1 MIKKLLSLFLLITLS
16 ACTFIGCKQEEEQ
29 EEIIPPPTPITFTYN
44 SSDVEISENA
54 IADSYLGVDARG
66 IKIKFLKENA
76 TFTIDNTFKLE
87 NGDNKLYSF
96 VASPMLS
103 SFNNKEADIGKIT
116 FKFTDI
122 KTGRYLTIEHEG
134 DGSYW
139 REGNDEQV
147 FECSRLGVAGNGQKI
162 GGTKRESTSKLD
174 LGTYHP
180 LNSPFTGSKFSVI
193 DVSYNVKKN
202 MLYADPA
209 GYYFPTIVRDFSYAY
224 EADPV
229 TWDGFNEDAELKLTI
244 TLNKLAHKSERQNT
258 EASIVLVSVLDHE
271 FYSEES

>member
-1 MIKKLLSLFLLITLS
+1 M
-16 ACTFIGCKQEEEQ
+16 
-29 EEIIPPPTPITFTYN
+29 
-44 SSDVEISENA
+44 
-54 IADSYLGVDARG
+54 
-66 IKIKFLKENA
+66 
-76 TFTIDNTFKLE
+76 
-87 NGDNKLYSF
+87 YSF
-96 VASPMLS
+96 VASPMFS
-103 SFNNKEADIGKIT
+103 SFDNKEADIGKIT

-122 KTGRYLTIEHEG
+122 NTGRYLTIEHEG

-162 GGTKRESTSKLD
+162 GGTKRESTSMLD

-180 LNSPFTGSKFSVI
+180 LNSPFTGSKFSII

-202 MLYADPA
+202 ILYADPA

-244 TLNKLAHKSERQNT
+244 TLNKLAHKEERQNT
-258 EASIVLVSVLDHE
+258 EASLILVSVLDHV
-271 FYSEES
+271 FYSVES